1 MKLLLTL
8 FLLQISTVAS
18 VTHSRKEFY
27 TYISLTEVPKLPE
40 FLVFTFLDGVQII
53 HYDSDSKKAVPKQDW
68 LNKITDDYPS
78 FWMEKSAVLK
88 SNEEMSHSLAE
99 DAKPLLNF
107 TGDVFIVQ
115 GILSCEWD
123 DETDEVNKYN
133 KFGYD
138 GEDFIFLDTKT
149 STWIALRSHAA
160 VLQNLLDNHKQ
171 LLSRMKTFNEYC
183 DFWLKKFLNYG
194 ESSLMRKDLPSVSL
208 LQKTPSSPVTCHAT
222 GFYPDKADLFW
233 TNDGVELHEN
243 VVRGKILPNHDGTFQ
258 TRVDLDLK
266 EVKEEDWWRYR
277 CVFQLSG
284 VHEVITPLD
293 KHVVMLPPLPEKG
306 FPLEYVFF
314 ISFGIFCLFFVLG
327 YFTVPYIQK
336 RNRLGFGRVNA
347 HGSSLSSEP

>member
-18 VTHSRKEFY
+18 VIHSLKYQY
-27 TYISLTEVPKLPE
+27 TLSTQVGNLPE
-40 FLVFTFLDGVQII
+40 FVAVYLVDGVQII
-53 HYDSDSKKAVPKQDW
+53 HYDSKTKRAVPKQDW
-68 LNKITDDYPS
+68 INKVTEDHPKFWDEESEILRLNQQNSIINT
-78 FWMEKSAVLK
+78 AT
-88 SNEEMSHSLAE
+88 
-99 DAKPLLNF
+99 AKQRFNQDGGLH
-107 TGDVFIVQ
+107 VVQ
-115 GILSCEWD
+115 VMYGCEWD
-123 DETDEVNKYN
+123 DDTNQVKGFERY
-133 KFGYD
+133 GYD
-138 GEDFIFLDTKT
+138 GEDFLFLDLKTETWTAMRPQADFTK
-149 STWIALRSHAA
+149 HK
-160 VLQNLLDNHKQ
+160 LDKNKGY
-171 LLSRMKTFNEYC
+171 MEYLKEYYRQEC
-183 DFWLKKFLNYG
+183 PDWLKKFLNYG
-194 ESSLMRKDLPSVSL
+194 KSSLMRKDLPSVSL

-347 HGSSLSSEP
+347 HGSSLSSER